1 MSGKYPILTFFIAL
15 SHGFLLK
22 PYGDSIIR
30 GKEIPM
36 MFVKPDIYAVSCTIE
51 IFIKQVYERFYKVK
65 EGDIVVDVGANVGM
79 FTVKA
84 ALSVGDKGKVIAIEP
99 IEENFE
105 LLKRNIEFHNL
116 NNVYIIRKAIG
127 RKKGKTTMIKSL
139 LSATHQLKEIKD
151 FKNPEFSIQEV
162 DVEVDTLD
170 NIVKEFSINRIDLLK
185 IDVEGAE
192 LEVLKGAKESLKITR
207 NIAMELHGKNE
218 EIKRFS

>member
-84 ALSVGDKGKVIAIEP
+84 ALSVGDKGKVVSIEP

-105 LLKRNIEFHNL
+105 LLKKNVEFHNL
-116 NNVYIIRKAIG
+116 VNVQIIRKALG
-127 RKKGKTTMIKSL
+127 RERGKTTMIKSL
-139 LSATHQLKEIKD
+139 LSGTHQLKGL
-151 FKNPEFSIQEV
+151 KNPEFPIQEV
-162 DVEVDTLD
+162 DVEMDTLD
-170 NIVKEFSINRIDLLK
+170 NIVKQLNINRIDLLK

-192 LEVLKGAKESLKITR
+192 LEVLKGAKK
-207 NIAMELHGKNE
+207 A
-218 EIKRFS
+218 